1 MLKHLRPNVFTLKS
15 LLHLGQN
22 VITCRTLLHLGS
34 FITLGERE
42 VKDSRLSGMSQS
54 CFFPWDACGIPTV
67 KIRFVPKIAKPA
79 NRIA

>member
-34 FITLGERE
+34 FITLAERE

-54 CFFPWDACGIPTV
+54 CFFWD
-67 KIRFVPKIAKPA
+67 KIGHTKSVGFRFYSAV
-79 NRIA
+79 

>member
-34 FITLGERE
+34 FITLAERE
-42 VKDSRLSGMSQS
+42 VKDSRRSGMSPKLLFWGQDWARKV
-54 CFFPWDACGIPTV
+54 C
-67 KIRFVPKIAKPA
+67 RFYVLFDYLTK
-79 NRIA
+79 

>member
-34 FITLGERE
+34 FITLAERE
-42 VKDSRLSGMSQS
+42 VKDSRRSEMSQS
-54 CFFPWDACGIPTV
+54 CFFGD
-67 KIRFVPKIAKPA
+67 KIGHAKSVAFRFYSTI
-79 NRIA
+79 